1 MRLSDNSYIHPYCNL
16 IGIRYTVIHD
26 CLNQA
31 IRYTKSCHVKVA
43 ICERLTSTLLW
54 LLTDGDCDTWP
65 DDLLSSS
72 SLPSLS
78 HCKHTTD
85 RQWLAY
91 TWHQRQNDETRRLNE
106 AASLLC
112 RHLKQSQA
120 ATIASKQHR
129 PFIRSFEAQSTSR
142 AGTQAQ
148 STSRAGTQAQSM
160 YKTNRATRHGCK
172 TIQTK
177 ASMYNSHNTNQNGGM

>member
-1 MRLSDNSYIHPYCNL
+1 MSRLRFANDLHRHCSDSWP
-16 IGIRYTVIHD
+16 TVTATLD
-26 CLNQA
+26 PM
-31 IRYTKSCHVKVA
+31 TSCRHRHCPRSPTVNT
-43 ICERLTSTLLW
+43 RLTVSGW
-54 LLTDGDCDTWP
+54 
-65 DDLLSSS
+65 
-72 SLPSLS
+72 
-78 HCKHTTD
+78 
-85 RQWLAY
+85 R

-172 TIQTK
+172 TIKTK
-177 ASMYNSHNTNQNGGM
+177 ASMYNSHNTDQNGGM